1 MQWRGEMPL
10 CAHQT
15 ETVAG
20 GGNSHSRRAGEP
32 AHRLVAEQ
40 NVAEEP
46 LNGLIGCAADEA
58 REQ

>member
-1 MQWRGEMPL
+1 MPL